1 MQIAFGPLFGF
12 EIEVGTQRGQCG
24 NGKLSGQKAEA
35 ALPLAEI
42 VGVLQ
47 RKVNGLSDQICLS
60 DRIALQ
66 RPTPN
71 HGASR
76 LFENLGDRASSII
89 NLTEM
94 NSWSRRF
101 GGRGACQ

>member
-24 NGKLSGQKAEA
+24 NGKFSGQKAEA

-60 DRIALQ
+60 D
-66 RPTPN
+66 
-71 HGASR
+71 
-76 LFENLGDRASSII
+76 
-89 NLTEM
+89 
-94 NSWSRRF
+94 
-101 GGRGACQ
+101 

>member
-1 MQIAFGPLFGF
+1 MPGTQTVDANCLWTSFGF

-60 DRIALQ
+60 D
-66 RPTPN
+66 
-71 HGASR
+71 
-76 LFENLGDRASSII
+76 
-89 NLTEM
+89 
-94 NSWSRRF
+94 
-101 GGRGACQ
+101 